1 MSTTEKQK
9 TRVNYDLEPT
19 WDNKGWKVSI
29 HTYMNVES
37 PQEAIE
43 MMMSMYKL
51 EDPDDVEVS
60 VNVKGNKAVDVLFGL
75 EK

>member
-19 WDNKGWKVSI
+19 WDNNGWKVSI

>member
-9 TRVNYDLEPT
+9 TRVSYDLEPT